1 MKMDFADFLN
11 NLKKTKT
18 TREANFLIQSVSQID
33 NLLTSLKDRVE
44 FINYIEKAERIVE
57 PGINSK
63 TKEWGD
69 VQTPNFLV
77 EKIYQILIDANLN
90 PEIIIEPTFGTGN
103 FILSAPKFF
112 KNIKLIYGVEIQK
125 PHLWSSAFKI
135 IRNMLSQEIPN
146 ENRYKIKLIHDDV
159 FKHEFNL
166 EISNE
171 KESTIL
177 VVGNP
182 PWVTIS
188 ELSSLNSNNL
198 PPKSNIKGFK
208 GIDALTGKS
217 NFDITETIIVKMMRI
232 FSKFQGKIAFLCKN
246 TVVRNILKETINSNL
261 SISNIRAL
269 SFNTKEYFGKAC
281 NASLLVADLTSNK
294 SDTFCTIGKI
304 EEPNKIIKKIGW
316 HNNQF
321 VSDIKKYKSHSQFE
335 GRFPID
341 WRQGIKHDC
350 ASVLELRL
358 ISDGKLINKNNDVVD
373 VEEELVYPL
382 LKGSSLR
389 KFFAQDISRRLI
401 LTQTKLSES
410 TDKIKVK
417 HPKTWQYLMKNK
429 KAFTKRKSRVFNKK
443 PSFSIF
449 GVGGY
454 TLSPYKVAI
463 AGFYKNPIFAFVT
476 PYYGKPVLF
485 DDTCYYLSFQEYNDA
500 LFICSVLNSK
510 ALKDYLESIVFTD
523 SKRPFTKEILM
534 RINLTQLI
542 KNTTFATLKEIWI
555 ANNFE
560 PSVKISETD
569 FKNFQIKN
577 TNLL

>member
-1 MKMDFADFLN
+1 MKMVYADFLS

-18 TREANFLIQSVSQID
+18 TKEANFLIKSVSQID
-33 NLLTSLKDRVE
+33 DLLSSSKDRAE
-44 FINYIEKAERIVE
+44 FINYLEKTETRTE
-57 PGINSK
+57 SDLKPK

-77 EKIYQILIDANLN
+77 EKIYQILTDANLN

-112 KNIKLIYGVEIQK
+112 KNLKLIYGVEIQK
-125 PHLWSSAFKI
+125 SHLWSSAFKI
-135 IRNMLSQEIPN
+135 IRYMLSLGIQD
-146 ENRYKIKLIHDDV
+146 ENKYEIKLIHDDI

-166 EISNE
+166 EILNE

-188 ELSSLNSNNL
+188 ELSSLNSSNL

-321 VSDIKKYKSHSQFE
+321 VSNIEKYKRHSQFE
-335 GRFPID
+335 GRFPIN

-350 ASVLELRL
+350 ASVLELQL
-358 ISDGKLINKNNDVVD
+358 TSDGKLINKNNDVVD

-389 KFFAQDISRRLI
+389 KFVAQDISRRLI

-429 KAFTKRKSRVFNKK
+429 KAFTKRKSRVFKNK
-443 PSFSIF
+443 PSFAIF
-449 GVGGY
+449 GVGEY
-454 TLSPYKVAI
+454 ALSPYKVAI
-463 AGFYKNPIFAFVT
+463 AGFYKKPIFTFVT
-476 PYYGKPVLF
+476 PFNGKPVLF

-510 ALKDYLESIVFTD
+510 ILKDYLESIVFID

-534 RINLTQLI
+534 RINLAQLI
-542 KNTTFATLKEIWI
+542 KNTTFASLEEIWNL
-555 ANNFE
+555 NNFT
-560 PSVKISETD
+560 PDNKITEND
-569 FKNFQIKN
+569 YKKFQMTFQK
-577 TNLL
+577 